1 MPEPLH
7 RVLTHV
13 CVFCG
18 SFAGSSPAFRE
29 SARTVGRTLARA
41 GITVIYGGGK
51 IGLMGIVADAA
62 LAAGGRVIG
71 VIPEQLADREIAHA
85 GLTELHVVSSMHER
99 KLRMASL
106 ADAFIALAGGYG
118 TFEEFWEAVTWTQ
131 IGIHR
136 KPCGLLNIAGFYDPM
151 LAQIDRAVADGFIS
165 EKNRA
170 LVLADDDIEG
180 LLNALRTVSL
190 PPPRHPIERPAP

>member
-180 LLNALRTVSL
+180 LLNPLRTVSL